1 MKLMTKRITIDE
13 LTKGNVWTLT
23 ESDLNR
29 MIIEAKKS
37 EDYVENEVRYMNIIH
52 SVFEIQY
59 LNRED
64 EEKVAALEAQRF
76 EIFSSPDEGP
86 NNAIAI
92 RKKQIKKITDL
103 TLENIHHFEPA
114 EILEL
119 IANNLGTGWKGLS
132 LSIQDIIESAFFID
146 CSVLPAYAMHRP
158 GGIIDRRK
166 ADGYEVLELE
176 RGGWIEAIFIKSKPR
191 MEKIRFEN
199 MSSDRKM
206 FEGEDEDDDDSD
218 EELIDDNVSNDEEDD
233 DMGEECDEN
242 VQPMDDIENLEII
255 DDEED

>member
-1 MKLMTKRITIDE
+1 MTKRISIDE

-23 ESDLNR
+23 ESDLYR
-29 MIIEAKKS
+29 MIMEAKKN
-37 EDYVENEVRYMNIIH
+37 EDYAENEVRYMNIIH

-64 EEKVAALEAQRF
+64 EDKVAVLEAQHF
-76 EIFSSPDEGP
+76 EIFSSPNDGP
-86 NNAIAI
+86 TNAIAI

-146 CSVLPAYAMHRP
+146 CSVLPAYAMHRQ
-158 GGIIDRRK
+158 GGVIDRRK

-176 RGGWIEAIFIKSKPR
+176 RGGWIEAVFIKAKPR

-199 MSSDRKM
+199 MASDRA
-206 FEGEDEDDDDSD
+206 GYDESDDDDYSD
-218 EELIDDNVSNDEEDD
+218 EELVDETPVKDDEDD
-233 DMGEECDEN
+233 EMNEDADEN

-255 DDEED
+255 DEEEEE